1 MSSLLAWT
9 SGSITFD
16 RLLVGT
22 YGSLYVRSA
31 SGQYRFEPNNAAINA
46 LSAGTSESFPVTVA
60 DNLGATGTGSF
71 TASITA
77 VNDRPVVTVTA
88 ANLADVTDGL
98 ATSAYSLYHATAG
111 TGSTPGGEEVYRAFD
126 NSSSTKYLNFSGA
139 GSGVTIDLGA
149 SAAYAVSGL
158 GLTTANDSSDRDP
171 TSYEVYGSNNG
182 TSFNLVA
189 SGSMTAPTARL
200 TNYTDITFSNSALYR
215 WYRVVFP
222 TVRGSSMMQISEIR
236 LPAQSGNLLRY
247 TEGAPAGVVLTGID
261 VTDADTARLTG
272 ATVSITSGLTTGDV
286 LAFTNDGSTMG
297 SIFRA
302 VTFRNTTNNPTA
314 VAATRTVTWRTND
327 GDALNNLSTAVTSTI
342 TVIETAAS
350 ISSIAITSSAGGDS
364 RYAIGETV
372 EVSATFT
379 EAVTVTGSPR
389 MAVNGLSSRFF
400 TYSAG
405 SGTQTLVFSYT
416 VVAGDSA
423 ASGIGVASNA
433 LALNGGA
440 INDSVAAAA
449 TITHSAVALSSSHIV
464 DGVLPTVTA
473 FTSSTSN
480 GSYMAGGTITISATT
495 SETVQANSSIDVTLD
510 TGAVVTLSNSSSGTT
525 LTGTYT
531 VGANQNSGDLT
542 VSNYSITSVLDV
554 AGNAMTS
561 TTVPSG
567 SSNIAGTK
575 ALIVDTTAP
584 TISQMSV
591 SADGSYKAGQSLT
604 ITAAGTTFTGTYT
617 VTSGINSTDLTVT
630 EFSIGTVLDTAGN
643 SMTSTTLPTGS
654 NAIGTG
660 TAVVVDTTAPTVTSF
675 TTTTANG
682 SYKAGQTVNITA
694 TVSEPIRSN
703 NSITVTLN
711 SGATV
716 TLSTNSVTSTLT
728 GTYTIAAGQTA
739 AMLNVNSFTIGTVAD
754 GAGNAMTSTS
764 VPGGANIAD
773 SSSVVVDTTAPTIT
787 SFSSTTPNGAFKVGQ
802 TINITA
808 TASEAVRSGNTITA
822 TLNTNRTVLLTAPAA
837 GTGFSGTY
845 TVVAT
850 DTTSSLTVTSFSIGS
865 VLDTA

>member
-1 MSSLLAWT
+1 AANDTFTVQTGTFAATDVESNTISTWGITGATTVSSLLAWT

-297 SIFRA
+297 SISGSYNSGTGVLSLSGAGTPAEYQNAFRA

-604 ITAAGTTFTGTYT
+604 ITA
-617 VTSGINSTDLTVT
+617 
-630 EFSIGTVLDTAGN
+630 
-643 SMTSTTLPTGS
+643 
-654 NAIGTG
+654 
-660 TAVVVDTTAPTVTSF
+660 
-675 TTTTANG
+675 TAN
-682 SYKAGQTVNITA
+682 
-694 TVSEPIRSN
+694 
-703 NSITVTLN
+703 
-711 SGATV
+711 
-716 TLSTNSVTSTLT
+716 
-728 GTYTIAAGQTA
+728 
-739 AMLNVNSFTIGTVAD
+739 
-754 GAGNAMTSTS
+754 
-764 VPGGANIAD
+764 
-773 SSSVVVDTTAPTIT
+773 
-787 SFSSTTPNGAFKVGQ
+787 
-802 TINITA
+802 
-808 TASEAVRSGNTITA
+808 EAVRSGNT
-822 TLNTNRTVLLTAPAA
+822 
-837 GTGFSGTY
+837 
-845 TVVAT
+845 
-850 DTTSSLTVTSFSIGS
+850 LTVTF
-865 VLDTA
+865 DTGETLLLT